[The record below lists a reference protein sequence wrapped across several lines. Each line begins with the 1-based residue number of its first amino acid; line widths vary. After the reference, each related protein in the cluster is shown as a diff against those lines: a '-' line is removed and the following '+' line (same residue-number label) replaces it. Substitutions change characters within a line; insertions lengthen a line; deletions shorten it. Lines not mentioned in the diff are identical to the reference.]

1 MIGILERSN
10 HRGSCKERH
19 FADVGRGHQTSYN
32 FTSLTV
38 SCTFVAIWQQFRHG
52 SWKEEGTATHF
63 TGRQFQWQVY
73 CARGCVG
80 VSVCLCVCVYLHLSA
95 SLCASVS
102 LCVSV
107 SLCPSVSL
115 GVSLCL
121 CMSLYVCVSARRC
134 VIVRH
139 CPSLWVVVDHC
150 DSLWLCVSVCL
161 CVCVCVGPPFVKIKK
176 PPSGRWRT
184 PPSLSARNERWSW
197 NNVFR
202 WRDLRCEERNK
213 YSAQLYRDSRG
224 MSWNDI
230 IFLLIAKGADENN

>member
-80 VSVCLCVCVYLHLSA
+80 VSVCLCLSA
-95 SLCASVS
+95 SICVSLRFCVSLCLCVPLCLSVS

-107 SLCPSVSL
+107 
-115 GVSLCL
+115 CL
-121 CMSLYVCVSARRC
+121 CVCAALC
-134 VIVRH
+134 H
-139 CPSLWVVVDHC
+139 CPSLSVIVSHC
-150 DSLWLCVSVCL
+150 GSLWLIVIVCL
-161 CVCVCVGPPFVKIKK
+161 CVSVCVCVGPPFVKIKK

-202 WRDLRCEERNK
+202 WRDLRCEERKK
-213 YSAQLYRDSRG
+213 YSAQLNRDSRG

>member
-1 MIGILERSN
+1 MYVCRNLATVSSWILER
-10 HRGSCKERH
+10 
-19 FADVGRGHQTSYN
+19 GRDSYSFYWTTISMTSV
-32 FTSLTV
+32 L
-38 SCTFVAIWQQFRHG
+38 CTWV
-52 SWKEEGTATHF
+52 
-63 TGRQFQWQVY
+63 
-73 CARGCVG
+73 CGCVC
-80 VSVCLCVCVYLHLSA
+80 VSVCLCLSA
-95 SLCASVS
+95 SICVSLRFCVSLC

-107 SLCPSVSL
+107 SLCVSRCLSV
-115 GVSLCL
+115 
-121 CMSLYVCVSARRC
+121 SLYVCVSARRC

-139 CPSLWVVVDHC
+139 CPSLWVIVDHC

-202 WRDLRCEERNK
+202 WRDLRCEERKK
-213 YSAQLYRDSRG
+213 YSAQLNRDSRG

-230 IFLLIAKGADENN
+230 IFLLIAKGAVENN

>member
-1 MIGILERSN
+1 MDLGKRKGQLLILL
-10 HRGSCKERH
+10 
-19 FADVGRGHQTSYN
+19 DDN
-32 FTSLTV
+32 FNDKCIV
-38 SCTFVAIWQQFRHG
+38 H
-52 SWKEEGTATHF
+52 
-63 TGRQFQWQVY
+63 
-73 CARGCVG
+73 VG
-80 VSVCLCVCVYLHLSA
+80 VWVCLCVCV
-95 SLCASVS
+95 SVS
-102 LCVSV
+102 ICIYLRLFALLCLSV

-121 CMSLYVCVSARRC
+121 CMSVCLRGAVSLS

-139 CPSLWVVVDHC
+139 CESLWIIVTHC
-150 DSLWLCVSVCL
+150 DCVSL

-202 WRDLRCEERNK
+202 WRDLRCEERKK
-213 YSAQLYRDSRG
+213 YSAQLNRDSRG